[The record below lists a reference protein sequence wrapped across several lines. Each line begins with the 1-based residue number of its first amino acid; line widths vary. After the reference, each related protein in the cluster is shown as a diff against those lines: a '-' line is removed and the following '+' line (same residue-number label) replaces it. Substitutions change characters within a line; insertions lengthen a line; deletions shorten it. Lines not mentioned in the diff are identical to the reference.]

1 MYYVEKQNALNVII
15 ICIHLRGISI
25 GYCNFRMSTTE
36 LIPGRHLIY
45 ISGKHY
51 ILIQV
56 VLLLSIVTS
65 IISRN
70 THNLYSFL
78 RLLLGC
84 AVKMPPLALTAR
96 ITFTDKAAIC

>member
-36 LIPGRHLIY
+36 LIPGRHPIY
-45 ISGKHY
+45 
-51 ILIQV
+51 IQV